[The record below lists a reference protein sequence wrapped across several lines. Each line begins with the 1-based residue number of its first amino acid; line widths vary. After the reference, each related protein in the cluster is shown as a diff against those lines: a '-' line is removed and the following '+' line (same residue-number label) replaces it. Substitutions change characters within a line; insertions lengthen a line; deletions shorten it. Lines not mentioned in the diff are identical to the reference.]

1 MNILDIVLIL
11 VCLFAYSS
19 SGDKERTNQQ
29 IFSQIVSSSYL
40 FYLSLIFS
48 FIFVFSSDP
57 QIQYRS
63 LLMSVYALF
72 WWVMIGVDS
81 EQLTERFAKEKKE
94 IEDNLKKNILDSVNK
109 KESDSKKEDEQ
120 KGEK

>member
-1 MNILDIVLIL
+1 
-11 VCLFAYSS
+11 
-19 SGDKERTNQQ
+19 
-29 IFSQIVSSSYL
+29 
-40 FYLSLIFS
+40 
-48 FIFVFSSDP
+48 
-57 QIQYRS
+57 
-63 LLMSVYALF
+63 MSVYALF